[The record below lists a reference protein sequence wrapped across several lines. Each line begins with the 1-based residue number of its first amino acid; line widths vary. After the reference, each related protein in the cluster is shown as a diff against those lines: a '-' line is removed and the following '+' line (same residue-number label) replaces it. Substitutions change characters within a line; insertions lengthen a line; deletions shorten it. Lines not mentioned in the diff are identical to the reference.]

1 MFDFSMLR
9 SNTDNGLG
17 TDRLSRHIAIFFQ
30 HLSAAFLF
38 LSRKKRH
45 IDEESFDTYADLNH
59 GTEVCIGKR
68 GANSEI
74 SRPYPRHFQSTVSQE
89 QFYPACQSRVLC
101 HLVMCVLIDPNTL
114 QQCGKLYEFTTL

>member
-1 MFDFSMLR
+1 MLR

-30 HLSAAFLF
+30 HLSAGFLF

-59 GTEVCIGKR
+59 GTLRVKFASGR
-68 GANSEI
+68 GAPTRRYLGHI
-74 SRPYPRHFQSTVSQE
+74 HGIF
-89 QFYPACQSRVLC
+89 RVR
-101 HLVMCVLIDPNTL
+101 
-114 QQCGKLYEFTTL
+114 